1 MNYSDSSKSTPKQ
14 SIKWYMIIWSV
25 CIHLLLLLAILAASK
40 KIDSNRPITNY
51 INAQVVTYPSASF
64 IAPPANKAPPEKK
77 EIIKEKAPEPIP
89 DRKKEEIVIA
99 PKKKK
104 TPVKKLTPKM
114 SSDQP
119 KKASNKTDS
128 SDTLKSAEQT
138 KRDIGGVF
146 QGQPGTQA
154 LDIHSIHYTWYQTIV
169 TNILRSNWATSVA
182 DEKSINIK
190 VIVSFYILR
199 SGSITEVK
207 LIEPSGIFMLDQAVL
222 RAVMNSNP
230 LPPLPAEFKRN
241 KLYAQYEFVY

>member
-1 MNYSDSSKSTPKQ
+1 
-14 SIKWYMIIWSV
+14 MIIWSV
-25 CIHLLLLLAILAASK
+25 CFHLLLLFAIVAASK
-40 KIDSNRPITNY
+40 KFDSNRPITNY
-51 INAQVVTYPSASF
+51 VNAQLITYPSVSLT
-64 IAPPANKAPPEKK
+64 APATIKAAPEKK
-77 EIIKEKAPEPIP
+77 EVTKEKAPEIIP

-99 PKKKK
+99 PTKKK
-104 TPVKKLTPKM
+104 TPAKKSTPTM
-114 SSDQP
+114 SSDRA
-119 KKASNKTDS
+119 KKASNKTDR
-128 SDTLKSAEQT
+128 SDTVKSTEQS

-146 QGQPGTQA
+146 QNQPGMQT